1 MNTEGTEVDLILW
14 RHAEAFDP
22 MDGEHDLQRR
32 LTPRGE
38 KHATRMAQWLEQQL
52 PEGTR
57 ILCSPA
63 FRAEQT
69 VKALG
74 RKYKVRD
81 ALAPGAMVQ
90 DLLET
95 AGWPNAKYPV
105 LLVGHQPTL
114 GAVVSDLFGM
124 GPEPTAIRKGAV
136 WWLRC
141 RQREGARQTVIL
153 SVMTPE
159 RL

>member
-1 MNTEGTEVDLILW
+1 MDLILW
-14 RHAEAFDP
+14 RHAEAFDLEE
-22 MDGEHDLQRR
+22 GQSDLERR

-38 KHATRMAQWLEQQL
+38 KHAERMAKWLDQQL

-63 FRAEQT
+63 VRTEQT
-69 VKALG
+69 AQALK

-81 ALAPGAMVQ
+81 ALAPGATVQ
-90 DLLET
+90 DVLE
-95 AGWPNAKYPV
+95 ACGWPQARNPV
-105 LLVGHQPTL
+105 LVVGHQPSL
-114 GAVVSDLFGM
+114 GAVVSHLFGM
-124 GPEPTAIRKGAV
+124 GPEPMAIRKGAV
-136 WWLRC
+136 WWLRH
-141 RQREGARQTVIL
+141 RQREGQDQTVIL

>member
-1 MNTEGTEVDLILW
+1 MDLILW

-22 MDGEHDLQRR
+22 EEAQSDLERR

-38 KHATRMAQWLEQQL
+38 KHAERMAKWLDQQL

-63 FRAEQT
+63 VRTEQT
-69 VKALG
+69 VQALR

-81 ALAPGAMVQ
+81 ALAPGATVQ
-90 DLLET
+90 DVLE
-95 AGWPNAKYPV
+95 ACGWPQARNPV
-105 LLVGHQPTL
+105 LVVGHQPVL
-114 GAVVSDLFGM
+114 GAVVSHLFGM
-124 GPEPTAIRKGAV
+124 GPEPMAIRKGAV
-136 WWLRC
+136 WWLRH
-141 RQREGARQTVIL
+141 RQREGQDQAVIL

-159 RL
+159 KL

>member
-1 MNTEGTEVDLILW
+1 MDLILW
-14 RHAEAFDP
+14 RHAEAFDAHE
-22 MDGEHDLQRR
+22 GEHDMSRT

-38 KHATRMAQWLEQQL
+38 KHAERMARWLDQQL

-63 FRAEQT
+63 VRAEQT
-69 VKALG
+69 AKSLK

-81 ALAPGAMVQ
+81 ALAPGAAIEDV
-90 DLLET
+90 LET
-95 AGWPNAKYPV
+95 AGWPTARHPV
-105 LLVGHQPTL
+105 LVIGHQPSL
-114 GAVVSDLFGM
+114 GAVVSRLFGM
-124 GPEPTAIRKGAV
+124 GAEPMAIRKGAV
-136 WWLRC
+136 WWLRS
-141 RQREGARQTVIL
+141 RQREGLDQTVIL